1 MIYNVHLK
9 GVRFIFIY
17 IISLYKIQFMK
28 SLKNYS
34 NEQNI
39 YFTSLQSRV
48 ENEPAVTFENL
59 VSSHGSNID
68 SVLHKMR
75 LHNYRLA
82 NPNYIHESIQD
93 VRFDIS
99 EQYAA
104 RDIILTVC
112 EQYEY
117 ALLHE
122 FCAENGIDVQIDE
135 AFGSVK
141 SFIANPSFKLHIDT
155 AVINTIT
162 INNHCTQFFN
172 TLLFIFFIP
181 FFFNYIYIII

>member
-1 MIYNVHLK
+1 
-9 GVRFIFIY
+9 
-17 IISLYKIQFMK
+17 MK

-59 VSSHGSNID
+59 VSSHGSNVD

-117 ALLHE
+117 ALLRE
-122 FCAENGIDVQIDE
+122 FCEENGINVQIDE

-141 SFIANPSFKLHIDT
+141 SFIAKVKDT
-155 AVINTIT
+155 VKNGSEKVKVGFTKVAEKISAVK
-162 INNHCTQFFN
+162 
-172 TLLFIFFIP
+172 
-181 FFFNYIYIII
+181 IYWKQKREVN